1 MFFKLISPSIK
12 FSFSLPLPL
21 PLRSRHT
28 GELCFNFSQNV
39 RCVRELLRGFYLAE
53 PQTVLNL
60 NLFYRR
66 MSVESSPK
74 KKKKSS
80 LKSTVVFGSRRQSFL
95 DHWII
100 LGGFTVPAPTPA
112 SRSRSR
118 FHPGAAPA
126 LGPPDTRNTFM
137 KSTTNQKTGVKEQAV
152 GPPLLEAIIS
162 ADATVLLP
170 APDLDPPTTV
180 QQLLKA
186 ILLSTSDQ
194 KKHHTHH

>member
-39 RCVRELLRGFYLAE
+39 RCVRELLRGFYLAG

-66 MSVESSPK
+66 MSVESSP

-100 LGGFTVPAPTPA
+100 LWRIHSARSLSCLSLPLPLPPGRRSRSRSPRHTKHVHEKHNKSKDRSKGASSRSSSPGSDHLCRRHRSP

-118 FHPGAAPA
+118 SPHDRPAAPQ
-126 LGPPDTRNTFM
+126 
-137 KSTTNQKTGVKEQAV
+137 SYS
-152 GPPLLEAIIS
+152 LE
-162 ADATVLLP
+162 
-170 APDLDPPTTV
+170 
-180 QQLLKA
+180 
-186 ILLSTSDQ
+186 
-194 KKHHTHH
+194 HF

>member
-39 RCVRELLRGFYLAE
+39 RCVRELLRGFYLAG

-74 KKKKSS
+74 KKKELAKVDSRFWIT
-80 LKSTVVFGSRRQSFL
+80 STVVFGSL
-95 DHWII
+95 DHSWRIHSARSHSC
-100 LGGFTVPAPTPA
+100 LSLPLPLPPGRRSRSRSPRHTKHVHEKHNKSKDRSKGASSRSSPGSDHLCRRHRSP

-118 FHPGAAPA
+118 SPHDRPAAPQ
-126 LGPPDTRNTFM
+126 
-137 KSTTNQKTGVKEQAV
+137 SYS
-152 GPPLLEAIIS
+152 LE
-162 ADATVLLP
+162 
-170 APDLDPPTTV
+170 
-180 QQLLKA
+180 
-186 ILLSTSDQ
+186 
-194 KKHHTHH
+194 HF